1 MGRVVQL
8 ATVASENALK
18 DAAIVDDKIMEG
30 MNPAKLQMQFN
41 DSERNMV

>member
-1 MGRVVQL
+1 VDQCEK
-8 ATVASENALK
+8 ENGFGH
-18 DAAIVDDKIMEG
+18 DAIVDDKIMEG